1 MKSYSGKVAVVTGGA
16 GDIGKAIARQ
26 LLAEGAKVVLSD
38 VEKVA
43 LDAAVAELS
52 KAGGKA
58 GGSVTG
64 VATDVSDPESV
75 EALAEQVYGQHGVCH
90 LLFNNA
96 GVGAPSVNVWET
108 TINDWKWVMGVNVMG
123 VIHGIQSFVPR
134 MIAGGQEGHVINT
147 SSGDGGIAPMAGQSV
162 YASSKASVSIIT
174 ECLAA
179 QFSQQHPNLK
189 ATIFYPAGGLLKTG
203 IWNCARNRPKDLAR
217 EKPSGQPDDLMG
229 AFVKHA
235 AETGM
240 ELQFQDL
247 DELAKSL
254 IVDLKADKFVAMIGV
269 EGAGA
274 TLHTR
279 ADKIGR
285 GEAPFDAHSLIA

>member
-1 MKSYSGKVAVVTGGA
+1 MDNYSGKIAVVTGGA
-16 GDIGKAIARQ
+16 GDIGRAIAKQ
-26 LLAEGAKVVLSD
+26 LLAEGAKVVISD
-38 VEKVA
+38 VEKAA
-43 LDAAVAELS
+43 LDAAVVELS
-52 KAGGKA
+52 TGG
-58 GGSVTG
+58 GDVTG
-64 VATDVSDPESV
+64 IVCDVSDPESV
-75 EALAEQVYGQHGVCH
+75 EALAEQVYGRHAACH

-108 TINDWKWVMGVNVMG
+108 TVNDWKWVLGVNVMG

-134 MIAGGQEGHVINT
+134 MIAGGEEGHVINT
-147 SSGDGGIAPMAGQSV
+147 SSGDGGIAPMAGQAV

-179 QFSQQHPNLK
+179 QFSQLHPNLK

-203 IWNCARNRPKDLAR
+203 IWNCARNRPDDLAR

-229 AFVKHA
+229 AFMKHA
-235 AETGM
+235 KETGM

-247 DELAKSL
+247 DELAQAL

-269 EGAGA
+269 EGAGE

-285 GEAPFDAHSLIA
+285 GEAPFDEHSMIA

>member
-1 MKSYSGKVAVVTGGA
+1 V
-16 GDIGKAIARQ
+16 
-26 LLAEGAKVVLSD
+26 AEGAKVVVSD
-38 VEKVA
+38 VEKSA

-52 KAGGKA
+52 KEASAAGGE
-58 GGSVTG
+58 VTG
-64 VATDVSDPESV
+64 IVTDVSDPESV
-75 EALAEQVYGQHGVCH
+75 ESLAEQVYGRYGVCH

-134 MIAGGQEGHVINT
+134 MIAGGEEGHVINT

-179 QFSQQHPNLK
+179 QFSTQHPQLS
-189 ATIFYPAGGLLKTG
+189 ATIFYPAGGVLKTG
-203 IWNCARNRPKDLAR
+203 IWSCDRNRPAELAR
-217 EKPSGQPDDLMG
+217 EKPSGQPEDLMG
-229 AFVKHA
+229 AFMKHA
-235 AETGM
+235 EETGM
-240 ELQFQDL
+240 QIDFQDL
-247 DELAKSL
+247 DELAKAL
-254 IVDLKADKFVAMIGV
+254 MVDLKAGKFIAMIGV
-269 EGAGA
+269 EGAGEQ
-274 TLHTR
+274 LHAR

-285 GEAPFDAHSLIA
+285 GEAPFDEHSLIA